1 MSQSNSAARAWRTE
15 EGAALWLGWPESVI
29 SSLLAVD
36 INLHQLASVCDELLA
51 TRLLGSIDGSR
62 RTRLF
67 LADEGRSTWTLG
79 AALCD
84 GAPETSALGE
94 MSETSETGELVDRT
108 LQLPLTYAGETVARL
123 DFAGLPDV
131 HPMLPADDWGLLASL
146 AGAAVARQRHGSR
159 IERSQVALASTT
171 RYLDRLL
178 GLISDGVVVLDLEGR
193 ILAVNSTAQAWL
205 DAGIDAIGRPLHERL
220 APECGS
226 AVLALVH
233 MAARQASPVV
243 RSMHLRLADDGGAA
257 TRTIEISVERIQ
269 PDPESSAGLLV
280 CLRDLS
286 ALGEEAWFQ
295 RGEEVRSAQM
305 TALADS
311 LSRPMAAMRA
321 YLSLLRDEISGT
333 GRPVE
338 LWNSLDLQAEWV
350 QSRLDTLGTLDQ
362 FRVRQP
368 TWRDLP
374 VNPNVL
380 LDRALARVRT
390 RLELRGVTFDI
401 SLTEPSLRALVDV
414 EKCVLVLSHL
424 LDELAHL
431 MGGPGRITAEL
442 RHRRSPTSRVQLT
455 LRGVAGPRPAS
466 ASLVQADY
474 PRLAAAAGVEETR
487 SLYAMPLARSV
498 VHRYGGTLLWDRPE
512 DGVAAITLTLPC
524 APEETPS

>member
-1 MSQSNSAARAWRTE
+1 MSQSNSAALAWRTD
-15 EGAALWLGWPESVI
+15 GDTHWLGWPESVI
-29 SSLLAVD
+29 TGLLAVD
-36 INLHQLASVCDELLA
+36 INLHQVASVCDELLA
-51 TRLLGSIDGSR
+51 VRLLGSLDGPR
-62 RTRLF
+62 RTRLI
-67 LADEGRSTWTLG
+67 LAEEGGATWTLG
-79 AALCD
+79 ASLCD
-84 GAPETSALGE
+84 GAAETSAFG
-94 MSETSETGELVDRT
+94 ETGETAESVHRT
-108 LQLPLTYAGETVARL
+108 LQLPLTYAGETVGRL
-123 DFAGLPDV
+123 EFSGLPDV
-131 HPMLPADDWGLLASL
+131 HPLLPADGWRLLTSL
-146 AGAAVARQRHGSR
+146 AGAAVARQRHRSR
-159 IERSQVALASTT
+159 IERSQLALASTT

-178 GLISDGVVVLDLEGR
+178 GLISDGVVVLDLEGQ

-226 AVLALVH
+226 AVLALVQ

-243 RSMHLRLADDGGAA
+243 RSMQWRLAGDGGAA
-257 TRTIEISVERIQ
+257 ARMIEISVERVQ
-269 PDPESSAGLLV
+269 SDPESSAGLLV

-286 ALGEEAWFQ
+286 AMGEQDWFQ

-321 YLSLLRDEISGT
+321 YLSLLREEIPGT

-338 LWNSLDLQAEWV
+338 LWNSLDLQAEWL
-350 QSRLDTLGTLDQ
+350 QSRLDTLATLDQ

-374 VNPNVL
+374 VDPNVL

-390 RLELRGVTFDI
+390 RLELRGVSFDL
-401 SLTEPSLRALVDV
+401 SLTEPPLRAFVDV

-431 MGGPGRITAEL
+431 MGGPGRITAEV

-455 LRGVAGPRPAS
+455 LRGVSDPLPA
-466 ASLVQADY
+466 ASSPLQPDY
-474 PRLAAAAGVEETR
+474 ARLAAAAGVEETR

-512 DGVAAITLTLPC
+512 ASVAAITLTLPC